1 MQKFIAKYVL
11 AAHLAVLAV
20 APLCLLP
27 SWVAWL
33 SLLGAI
39 WLLMEPSRIKG
50 ESLRSARSRVVSA
63 VVRDPFFWFSVVFLS
78 YYVIAYF
85 NTGVTLSYDAQ
96 EAKWF
101 MSQPPMP
108 LMPSSTDGF
117 KPSAI
122 TSVLA
127 MIVVT
132 QGCRH
137 ALGKQ
142 ARFGFAVVFSFVS
155 GLISFIMI
163 SALVLGNVAY
173 LDLAKCSFENPQFL
187 GIVFGISSLVSVSA
201 LASVF
206 EFRIFRVLVMV
217 LFGIVGSLAGLFIFA
232 PAHIAAFFAIALIM
246 LFLYAIFY
254 AFKLPGALIEFKY
267 AVVLFISI
275 SIAVIVVIFS
285 LSDEIMEMKTL
296 PFQSVKTVLPQL
308 SELREALSKIA
319 FSVWRDNLWLGTG
332 FETFPL
338 DIKFN
343 ATDGAFAVIPES
355 QTKPLSGY
363 LLLLAENG
371 IVGSVMYT
379 CLYGFLLFTYI
390 RRFCMSLKASISSPI
405 SLTGFLALSAVA
417 AAAAFDCS
425 FLLPEATV
433 VLCMTMS
440 LSSVSFSKGA
450 K

>member
-1 MQKFIAKYVL
+1 
-11 AAHLAVLAV
+11 
-20 APLCLLP
+20 
-27 SWVAWL
+27 
-33 SLLGAI
+33 
-39 WLLMEPSRIKG
+39 MEPSRIKG

-63 VVRDPFFWFSVVFLS
+63 IVRDPFFWFSVVFLS

-142 ARFGFAVVFSFVS
+142 ARFGFAVVFSFAA
-155 GLISFIMI
+155 GLIALIMTA
-163 SALVLGNVAY
+163 ALVLGNTSY
-173 LDLAKCSFENPQFL
+173 LDLARCSFENPQFA
-187 GIVFGISSLVSVSA
+187 GAIFGISALVAVST

-206 EFRIFRVLVMV
+206 EFRLFRVLIMV
-217 LFGIVGSLAGLFIFA
+217 VFGIVGSLAGLFIFA
-232 PAHIAAFFAIALIM
+232 PAHVVAFFAIALAI

-254 AFKLPGALIEFKY
+254 SFRLPGVLIEFKY

-275 SIAVIVVIFS
+275 AIAVMAVIFS
-285 LSDEIMEMKTL
+285 LPDEIMEVKTFS
-296 PFQSVKTVLPQL
+296 FQSLKTILPQL

-343 ATDGAFAVIPES
+343 ASDGAFAIIPEA
-355 QTKPLSGY
+355 QTKPLCGY

-371 IVGSVMYT
+371 IVGSVMYA

-390 RRFCMSLKASISSPI
+390 RRFCMSFKASISSPTALI
-405 SLTGFLALSAVA
+405 GFLALAAVA
-417 AAAAFDCS
+417 AAAFFDCS